1 MTTKLQIVQETVSD
15 HMDQMLA
22 NFKAGAKITVLI
34 RTPGKDEA
42 DFLMT
47 SDDLDDVIDAVQRR
61 KAASAATPADAPSA
75 PQEVPGKLEFFDG
88 KLMPVIDASR
98 YGWRRFREH
107 YDRDGYCDNP
117 GRGY

>member
-1 MTTKLQIVQETVSD
+1 
-15 HMDQMLA
+15 MDQMLT
-22 NFKAGAKITVLI
+22 NFKPGAKITVLI
-34 RTPGKDEA
+34 RVPGKDEA

-61 KAASAATPADAPSA
+61 KAAAGATAGDADAGA
-75 PQEVPGKLEFFDG
+75 QEVPGKLEYFEG
-88 KLMPVIDASR
+88 KLTPVIDASR

>member
-1 MTTKLQIVQETVSD
+1 MSTKLENVQEMVSECMDQIV
-15 HMDQMLA
+15 A

-34 RTPGKDEA
+34 RVPGNDEA

-47 SDDLDDVIDAVQRR
+47 SDDLDNVIDAVQRR
-61 KAASAATPADAPSA
+61 KAAGLTG

-88 KLMPVIDASR
+88 KLTPVIDASR
-98 YGWRRFREH
+98 HGWRRFHEH